1 MIKICPLI
9 RQKVWLLGLILWLGA
24 ACAPQMVPAPL
35 TWPSVVITEDG
46 LAYYVRGLRLP
57 GTRQELRV
65 REAGANTW
73 IPLTLIQRLE
83 FTGPDQDGY
92 RPAKIVLT
100 SGEAL
105 QSEISI
111 NYMLEGNTDLGYW
124 NMPLTKVSRLEVGTE

>member
-1 MIKICPLI
+1 MENICPVL
-9 RQKVWLLGLILWLGA
+9 RQKIWLIGLVLWLGA

-46 LAYYVRGLRLP
+46 VAYYVRYLRLP

-65 REAGANTW
+65 KKGKANTW
-73 IPLTLIQRLE
+73 MPLALMQSLE
-83 FTGPDQDGY
+83 FTGPIQDDY

-105 QSEISI
+105 HVEVAT
-111 NYMLEGNTDLGYW
+111 NCVLEGNTDLGYW
-124 NMPLTKVSRLEVGTE
+124 NMLLAKVTRIEFGTE